1 MINDRDI
8 TLLIPA
14 KKEKESL
21 SYVLTELKKYNYKV
35 LIVIERNDLET
46 YDVAKN
52 FSCSIDFQLNRK
64 GYGAAIIQGLKKITT
79 NYVCI
84 FNADGSFNPNEI
96 ANMKK
101 VIANDFDFIFGS
113 RYLNSDSGSDDD
125 SFLTLIGN
133 KFFTFLGNFLF
144 KLNISDILY
153 TYILGKTE
161 KFKKLALNSSDFRLC
176 VEIPI
181 KAKKRNN
188 KISDISCYER
198 KRYAGKKKVNE
209 FRDGFYILFYIIK
222 SIFKK

>member
-1 MINDRDI
+1 MINDQDI

-21 SYVLTELKKYNYKV
+21 SFVLTELKKYNYKV
-35 LIVIERNDLET
+35 LIVMEQNDLET
-46 YDVAKN
+46 YEVAKK
-52 FSCSIDFQLNRK
+52 FSSSIDFQLNNK
-64 GYGAAIIQGLKKITT
+64 GYGSAIIQGLNKITT

-96 ANMKK
+96 AHMKK
-101 VIANDFDFIFGS
+101 MMANDFDFILGS
-113 RYLNSDSGSDDD
+113 RYLNNKSGSDDD

-144 KLNISDILY
+144 KVNISDILY

-161 KFKKLALNSSDFRLC
+161 KFKKLSLNSSDFRIC

-181 KAKKRNN
+181 KAKKSNN

-209 FRDGFYILFYIIK
+209 FRDGLYILLYIIK

>member
-1 MINDRDI
+1 MINDQDI

-21 SYVLTELKKYNYKV
+21 SFVLTELKKYDYKV
-35 LIVIERNDLET
+35 LIVMEQNDLET
-46 YDVAKN
+46 YDVAKK
-52 FSCSIDFQLNRK
+52 FSYSIDFQINNR
-64 GYGAAIIQGLKKITT
+64 GYGSAIIQGLNKITT

-96 ANMKK
+96 TNMKK
-101 VIANDFDFIFGS
+101 AMVDNFDFIFGS
-113 RYLNSDSGSDDD
+113 RYLNSGSGSDDD

-181 KAKKRNN
+181 KAKANNN

>member
-1 MINDRDI
+1 M
-8 TLLIPA
+8 
-14 KKEKESL
+14 EQ
-21 SYVLTELKKYNYKV
+21 
-35 LIVIERNDLET
+35 NDLET
-46 YDVAKN
+46 YDVAKQ
-52 FSCSIDFQLNRK
+52 FSYSIDFQLSNK
-64 GYGAAIIQGLKKITT
+64 GYGSAIIQGLNKITT

-96 ANMKK
+96 AHMKK
-101 VIANDFDFIFGS
+101 AIEHDFDFIFGS
-113 RYLNSDSGSDDD
+113 RYLSSKSGSDDD

-133 KFFTFLGNFLF
+133 KFFTFLGNFIF
-144 KLNISDILY
+144 KVNISDILY

-161 KFKKLALNSSDFRLC
+161 KFKKLALKSSDFRLC

-181 KAKKRNN
+181 KAKEKNN

-209 FRDGFYILFYIIK
+209 FRDGFYILLYIIK

>member
-1 MINDRDI
+1 MINDQDI

-21 SYVLTELKKYNYKV
+21 SFVLTELKKYNYKV
-35 LIVIERNDLET
+35 LIVMEQNDLET
-46 YDVAKN
+46 YDVAKK
-52 FSCSIDFQLNRK
+52 FSSSIDFQLNNK
-64 GYGAAIIQGLKKITT
+64 GYGSAIIQGLNKITT

-84 FNADGSFNPNEI
+84 FNADGSFNPSEI
-96 ANMKK
+96 AHMKK
-101 VIANDFDFIFGS
+101 AIANDFDFIFGS
-113 RYLNSDSGSDDD
+113 RYFSNESGSDDD

-144 KLNISDILY
+144 KVNISDILY

-161 KFKKLALNSSDFRLC
+161 KFKKLSLNSTDFRLC

-181 KAKKRNN
+181 KAKERNN

-209 FRDGFYILFYIIK
+209 FSDGFYILFYIIK

>member
-1 MINDRDI
+1 MIKDQDI

-35 LIVIERNDLET
+35 LIVMERNDLET

-64 GYGAAIIQGLKKITT
+64 GYGAAIIQGLNKITT

-113 RYLNSDSGSDDD
+113 RYLNSGSGSDDD

-181 KAKKRNN
+181 KAKDNKN

-198 KRYAGKKKVNE
+198 KRFAGKKKVNE

>member
-1 MINDRDI
+1 MINDQDI

-21 SYVLTELKKYNYKV
+21 SFVLTELKKYNYKV
-35 LIVIERNDLET
+35 LIVMEWNDLET
-46 YDVAKN
+46 YDVAKK
-52 FSCSIDFQLNRK
+52 FSSSIDFQLNNK
-64 GYGAAIIQGLKKITT
+64 GYGSAIIQGLNKITT
-79 NYVCI
+79 NFVCI
-84 FNADGSFNPNEI
+84 FNADGSFNPSEI
-96 ANMKK
+96 AHMKK
-101 VIANDFDFIFGS
+101 TIANDFDFIFGS
-113 RYLNSDSGSDDD
+113 RYLNNESGSDDD

-144 KLNISDILY
+144 KVNISDILY

-181 KAKKRNN
+181 KAKERNN
-188 KISDISCYER
+188 KICDISCYER

-209 FRDGFYILFYIIK
+209 FRDGLYILFYIIK

>member
-1 MINDRDI
+1 MINDQDI

-21 SYVLTELKKYNYKV
+21 SFVLTELKKYDYKV
-35 LIVIERNDLET
+35 LIVMEQNDLET
-46 YDVAKN
+46 YDVAKK
-52 FSCSIDFQLNRK
+52 FSYSIDFQINNR
-64 GYGAAIIQGLKKITT
+64 GYGSAIIQGLNKITT

-96 ANMKK
+96 TNMKK
-101 VIANDFDFIFGS
+101 AMVDNFDFIFGS
-113 RYLNSDSGSDDD
+113 RYLNSGSGSDDD

-161 KFKKLALNSSDFRLC
+161 KFN
-176 VEIPI
+176 
-181 KAKKRNN
+181 
-188 KISDISCYER
+188 
-198 KRYAGKKKVNE
+198 
-209 FRDGFYILFYIIK
+209 
-222 SIFKK
+222 

>member
-181 KAKKRNN
+181 KAKERNN
-188 KISDISCYER
+188 KICDISCYER

-209 FRDGFYILFYIIK
+209 FRDGLYILFYIIK

>member
-1 MINDRDI
+1 MINDQDI

-21 SYVLTELKKYNYKV
+21 SFVLTELKKYNYKV
-35 LIVIERNDLET
+35 LIVIEKNDLET
-46 YDVAKN
+46 YDVAKK
-52 FSCSIDFQLNRK
+52 FSCSIDFQLNNI
-64 GYGAAIIQGLKKITT
+64 GYGSAIIQGLSKITT

-96 ANMKK
+96 DNMKK
-101 VIANDFDFIFGS
+101 ALSNDFDFVFGS
-113 RYLNSDSGSDDD
+113 RYLSNQSGSDDD

-144 KLNISDILY
+144 KVNISDILY

-161 KFKKLALNSSDFRLC
+161 KFKKLSLNSSDFRIC

-181 KAKKRNN
+181 KAKKSNN

-209 FRDGFYILFYIIK
+209 FRDGFYILLYIIK

>member
-1 MINDRDI
+1 MINDQDI

-21 SYVLTELKKYNYKV
+21 SFVLTELKKYNYKV
-35 LIVIERNDLET
+35 LIVMEQNDLET
-46 YDVAKN
+46 YDVAKK
-52 FSCSIDFQLNRK
+52 FSSSIDFQLNNK
-64 GYGAAIIQGLKKITT
+64 GYGSAIIQGLNKITT
-79 NYVCI
+79 NFVCI
-84 FNADGSFNPNEI
+84 FNADGSFNPSEI
-96 ANMKK
+96 AHMKK
-101 VIANDFDFIFGS
+101 TIANDFDFIFGS
-113 RYLNSDSGSDDD
+113 RYLNNESGSDDD

-144 KLNISDILY
+144 KVNISDILY

-181 KAKKRNN
+181 KAKERNN
-188 KISDISCYER
+188 KICDISCYER

-209 FRDGFYILFYIIK
+209 FRDGLYILFYIIK

>member
-1 MINDRDI
+1 MIKDQDI

-21 SYVLTELKKYNYKV
+21 SFVLTELKKFNYKV
-35 LIVIERNDLET
+35 LIVMEKNDLET
-46 YDVAKN
+46 YDVAKK
-52 FSCSIDFQLNRK
+52 FSCSIDFQLNNK
-64 GYGAAIIQGLKKITT
+64 GYGSAIIQGLNKIATK
-79 NYVCI
+79 YVCI
-84 FNADGSFNPNEI
+84 FNGDGSFNPNEI
-96 ANMKK
+96 EKMKK
-101 VIANDFDFIFGS
+101 AISNDFDFIFGS
-113 RYLNSDSGSDDD
+113 RYLSNQSGSDDD

-161 KFKKLALNSSDFRLC
+161 RFKKLALNSSDFRLC

-181 KAKKRNN
+181 KAKENN
-188 KISDISCYER
+188 SKVTDVSCYER